1 MQGVPGDRFGAFCPR
16 PPFPPPFPPNCPV
29 CPTGPQGSVGP
40 MGPQGVQGPT
50 GPQGPQGPQGA
61 QGPQGVPG
69 PTGPTGPQGA
79 VGATGPQGIQGA
91 QGFQGAQGPAGA
103 TGAPGP
109 AGPAGAAELSA
120 YALGGAQGTLNAAAN
135 TPIAFPSF
143 VAQPAASV
151 TQNAGT
157 FTLVTP
163 GTYLVTAVLNPPPSS
178 ALATD
183 VVLRANGTPISST
196 QTRIANG
203 DNAASYTLQTLVTS
217 TGATTVSL
225 TASGALALTGT
236 TPEDTLASITFLRIG

>member
-61 QGPQGVPG
+61 QG
-69 PTGPTGPQGA
+69 
-79 VGATGPQGIQGA
+79 
-91 QGFQGAQGPAGA
+91 
-103 TGAPGP
+103 
-109 AGPAGAAELSA
+109 
-120 YALGGAQGTLNAAAN
+120 ALNVAAN

-163 GTYLVTAVLNPPPSS
+163 GTYLVTAVLNPPPGS
-178 ALATD
+178 ALVTD
-183 VVLRANGTPISST
+183 AVLRANGTPISST

>member
-1 MQGVPGDRFGAFCPR
+1 MLFR
-16 PPFPPPFPPNCPV
+16 
-29 CPTGPQGSVGP
+29 S
-40 MGPQGVQGPT
+40 
-50 GPQGPQGPQGA
+50 
-61 QGPQGVPG
+61 
-69 PTGPTGPQGA
+69 
-79 VGATGPQGIQGA
+79 
-91 QGFQGAQGPAGA
+91 AQGPAGA

-183 VVLRANGTPISST
+183 AVLRANGTPISST

>member
-50 GPQGPQGPQGA
+50 GPQGPQ
-61 QGPQGVPG
+61 
-69 PTGPTGPQGA
+69 GPQGA

-183 VVLRANGTPISST
+183 AVLRANGTPISST

>member
-1 MQGVPGDRFGAFCPR
+1 MKKSLVALAFGTLALGIAEFVMMAILPYVAGDLH
-16 PPFPPPFPPNCPV
+16 V
-29 CPTGPQGSVGP
+29 SI
-40 MGPQGVQGPT
+40 
-50 GPQGPQGPQGA
+50 
-61 QGPQGVPG
+61 
-69 PTGPTGPQGA
+69 
-79 VGATGPQGIQGA
+79 AT
-91 QGFQGAQGPAGA
+91 AGH
-103 TGAPGP
+103 
-109 AGPAGAAELSA
+109 LISA

-183 VVLRANGTPISST
+183 AVLRANGTPISST

>member
-1 MQGVPGDRFGAFCPR
+1 
-16 PPFPPPFPPNCPV
+16 
-29 CPTGPQGSVGP
+29 

-120 YALGGAQGTLNAAAN
+120 YALGSAQGTLNAAAN

-163 GTYLVTAVLNPPPSS
+163 GTYLVTAVLNPPPGS

-183 VVLRANGTPISST
+183 AVLRANGTPISST

>member
-1 MQGVPGDRFGAFCPR
+1 MKKSLVALAFGTLALGIAEFVMMAILPYVAGDLH
-16 PPFPPPFPPNCPV
+16 V
-29 CPTGPQGSVGP
+29 SI
-40 MGPQGVQGPT
+40 
-50 GPQGPQGPQGA
+50 
-61 QGPQGVPG
+61 
-69 PTGPTGPQGA
+69 
-79 VGATGPQGIQGA
+79 AT
-91 QGFQGAQGPAGA
+91 AGH
-103 TGAPGP
+103 
-109 AGPAGAAELSA
+109 LISA
-120 YALGGAQGTLNAAAN
+120 YALGGAQGALNAAAN

-163 GTYLVTAVLNPPPSS
+163 GTYLVTAVLNPPPGS

-183 VVLRANGTPISST
+183 AVLRANGTPISST